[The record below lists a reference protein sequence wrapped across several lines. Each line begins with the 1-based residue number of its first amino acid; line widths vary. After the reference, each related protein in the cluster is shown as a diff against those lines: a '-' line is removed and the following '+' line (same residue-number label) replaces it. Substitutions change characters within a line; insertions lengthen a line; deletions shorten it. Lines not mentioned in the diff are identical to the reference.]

1 MRRHAILTLTAVLAL
16 SGCSATAAPDSL
28 ATTPEVSASAT
39 PTASPA
45 PATTPS
51 AAPPSAAPPDAA
63 VASCDTI
70 LTDDEYAALAA
81 DGLTLDPD
89 IRAFDDTMQS
99 LMDDGFGCYWTRGGG
114 DVRVWYAQA
123 AQDDGTWAAQK
134 QGLLDSGWAQTD
146 DPVPGV
152 LQAGPDHDPNYSP
165 AVVHQEGVT
174 HYASYAGYFTSVT
187 ALLG

>member
-1 MRRHAILTLTAVLAL
+1 MRRHAIITLTAVLAL
-16 SGCSATAAPDSL
+16 SGCSATAAPDSS
-28 ATTPEVSASAT
+28 ASPTPAVSASAT

-51 AAPPSAAPPDAA
+51 AAPPDAA
-63 VASCDTI
+63 VAGCDTI

-99 LMDDGFGCYWTRGGG
+99 LMDEGFGCYWTRGGG
-114 DVRVWYAQA
+114 DVAVWYAQA
-123 AQDDGTWAAQK
+123 GQDDDSWAAQK
-134 QGLLDSGWAQTD
+134 QGLLDSGWTQTD

-152 LQAGPDHDPNYSP
+152 LQAGADHDPNYSP
-165 AVVHQEGVT
+165 AVVHMDGVT
-174 HYASYAGYFTSVT
+174 HYASYSDYFASVQ